1 MMRALALSRPS
12 APAQP
17 PTVEAA
23 PPALA
28 SLPAGHLSR
37 ARERQ
42 FATMARAF
50 ARHGGL
56 VEGDE
61 AAWLLRRYARLPIS
75 ALARWIVEGR
85 VVSFCRQGRR
95 LVPLFQFTPCEMS
108 LRPGIA
114 EAAGALAAHGDEW
127 AIARWFA
134 LANDWLDGRLPVDV
148 VEADP
153 DAVVRAACAATPAAT
168 APAGR
173 RALAVRWRPAPVARP
188 GHATRW
194 IR

>member
-1 MMRALALSRPS
+1 MRALALSRPCGH
-12 APAQP
+12 AQQ
-17 PTVEAA
+17 PTVDA
-23 PPALA
+23 PPAVA

-42 FATMARAF
+42 FATMTRAF

-56 VEGDE
+56 VDGDE

-85 VVSFCRQGRR
+85 VITFAWQGRR

-114 EAAGALAAHGDEW
+114 EVACALVMHGDEW

-134 LANDWLDGRLPVDV
+134 LPNDWLDGRAPVDV
-148 VEADP
+148 VELDP
-153 DAVVRAACAATPAAT
+153 DAVVRAARAATPVAT
-168 APAGR
+168 APTGR
-173 RALAVRWRPAPVARP
+173 RALGVRWRPAPVARP